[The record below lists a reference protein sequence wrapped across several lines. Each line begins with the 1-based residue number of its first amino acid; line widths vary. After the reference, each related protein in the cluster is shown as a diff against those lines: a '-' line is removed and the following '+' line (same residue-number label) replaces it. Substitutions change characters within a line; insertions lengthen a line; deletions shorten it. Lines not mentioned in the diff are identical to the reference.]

1 MGHFCQYWDKFYLD
15 FYSYCCYIEYRNKNS
30 NKKRNQ
36 HLTNRILVSYV
47 HMYLPK
53 SIVPQISSYPQ
64 AELLF
69 VKVSLLLFT

>member
-36 HLTNRILVSYV
+36 HLTNRILVSHVQLYFAV
-47 HMYLPK
+47 D
-53 SIVPQISSYPQ
+53 IVPQIHQYPQ
-64 AELLF
+64 VKYLF
-69 VKVSLLLFT
+69 VMVSSLLLT